1 MSRNSNNARN
11 ARGVVRLLTKAIDT
25 VNNCVSIIDDSNT
38 TLTANEV
45 IFIQAALNERK
56 QEMVAEAV
64 ANGGL
69 DQVTAATGKSQF
81 IPAFDFSLGYLDSVQ
96 ITYSKLFDIESLL
109 AAEDDTYSKSVIT
122 GATKPIVAIK
132 ALQVASE
139 KYDKIKERLIKI
151 GYF

>member
-25 VNNCVSIIDDSNT
+25 VNNCVSIIDDSNAS
-38 TLTANEV
+38 LTANEV

-56 QEMVAEAV
+56 QEMVAEALT
-64 ANGGL
+64 NGGL
-69 DQVTAATGKSQF
+69 DQVTAETGKSAH
-81 IPAFDFSLGYLDSVQ
+81 IPAFEFSLGYLDSIQ
-96 ITYSKLFDIESLL
+96 ITYAKLFDVTSLL
-109 AAEDDTYSKSVIT
+109 EAGSKVYGNSIIT

-132 ALQVASE
+132 ALQLASE
-139 KYDKIKERLIKI
+139 KYDIIKERLIKI